1 LKSVVNRLNFKDRVV
16 QEPAL
21 PAQGAAASPQLRRP
35 GQQQGE
41 NFELQWQMLRVEFPP
56 AVQDGPDAG
65 IDLKDR
71 GMRFKPAVPCPE
83 FLAHAKAASA
93 AAAAYHVDFKKT
105 TKSQRKRAK
114 QRAKLARAADPG
126 ASAEHPSFLSPCDIP
141 RARLF
146 LCYHCDVQQD
156 DKQLP
161 SVHMEIDPFLPLV
174 ESLAEFDKRCSGQRS
189 GAACLFISPNFTFSS
204 LFIVI
209 FAYSSPDMASGLLL
223 LRFLT
228 ADTPVYTPRVVDP
241 AAATEAPRTTM
252 TS

>member
-1 LKSVVNRLNFKDRVV
+1 LKSVATRLNFKDRVV

-71 GMRFKPAVPCPE
+71 GMRFKPAIPCPE
-83 FLAHAKAASA
+83 FLAHAKAASVA
-93 AAAAYHVDFKKT
+93 AAEHHVDFKKT

-114 QRAKLARAADPG
+114 LRARLARAADPG
-126 ASAEHPSFLSPCDIP
+126 PSAEHPSFLSPCDIP

-156 DKQLP
+156 DTQLP
-161 SVHMEIDPFLPLV
+161 SVHMEIDPFLPLS

-189 GAACLFISPNFTFSS
+189 GAAACSFIIYFPKFHVFQRFHCYSFTLFT
-204 LFIVI
+204 
-209 FAYSSPDMASGLLL
+209 
-223 LRFLT
+223 
-228 ADTPVYTPRVVDP
+228 
-241 AAATEAPRTTM
+241 
-252 TS
+252 